1 MMRLI
6 GEPATVNGTALLE
19 TPATVT
25 IAFPELAPSGTNTTM
40 LFELQHV
47 EQGVAVVP
55 LKATV
60 LDPWVAPRFAPVIV
74 TGVPIGPELGFKLV
88 ILGLARGDTT
98 VKLDPLLATPDTV
111 TTTFPVIAPAG
122 TVAKMVVELQ
132 SVGVAVTPLNVTTL
146 EPCIDPKFSPV
157 MMTEPPMT
165 PEIGDR
171 DVIAGADDE
180 PEAELTDTLS
190 NVAVPKVVL
199 LPLATTKPTYTF
211 GAMVTVSL
219 APNCTQ
225 FTPSADE

>member
-146 EPCIDPKFSPV
+146 EPCIDP
-157 MMTEPPMT
+157 
-165 PEIGDR
+165 
-171 DVIAGADDE
+171 
-180 PEAELTDTLS
+180 
-190 NVAVPKVVL
+190 
-199 LPLATTKPTYTF
+199 TTI
-211 GAMVTVSL
+211 V
-219 APNCTQ
+219 
-225 FTPSADE
+225 